1 MTLKH
6 FSLAAL
12 FGLAGTLAFAQP
24 AFAHDHDVPVVAQS
38 DDEESDEDEDDFLQ
52 ELLGETET
60 VASERE
66 AVESGDIDDRVGVQG
81 EEIVELSEDQ
91 KKRLIKTLERKNF
104 LKLGRWEATPTLGA
118 VTNDPFLRRYTGGV
132 GLAYHIT
139 EIFAVE
145 GLVGFSPN
153 LAPDEDTGEAC
164 NDPDWKPLTCQ
175 LVSEN
180 HVSPDI
186 SKLTLFYNGTFQFSP
201 IYGKVALNGNRIINF
216 DIFGAFGM
224 GATHTQDDLNALGA
238 DQNDEKAT
246 NTANQIHPTTNFGG
260 GARIILNE
268 SFALRVDGRSLVY
281 IETVNSTTLEM
292 KNNFILSGSISIF
305 FPGMD

>member
-12 FGLAGTLAFAQP
+12 FGLAGTLAFAAP
-24 AFAHDHDVPVVAQS
+24 ASAQDHDVPVVAQS
-38 DDEESDEDEDDFLQ
+38 DDEEPDEDEDDFLE

-81 EEIVELSEDQ
+81 EEIIELTEDQ

-118 VTNDPFLRRYTGGV
+118 VTNDPFLRRYLGGV

-145 GLVGFSPN
+145 GMVGFSPN

-201 IYGKVALNGNRIINF
+201 IYGKVALNGRRIINF
-216 DIFGAFGM
+216 DIFGSFGM

-292 KNNFILSGSISIF
+292 KNNFILTGSLSIF